1 YTWSKTLTD
10 NIGYY
15 GSSGVA
21 GLVFYQGNYYNRRA
35 DYGRAFFD
43 ASHNMSFSATY
54 DVPAVKVRWF
64 GGRMQQHVN
73 GLFAGWRISSIFN
86 FHSGFPMTIVAAD
99 NSLQSPRGGGRPN
112 IVSGQSLKGS
122 LAAGLDARTTPVSG
136 GYLNPAAFSATA
148 PGTFGNAGIGI

>member
-1 YTWSKTLTD
+1 
-10 NIGYY
+10 
-15 GSSGVA
+15 
-21 GLVFYQGNYYNRRA
+21 
-35 DYGRAFFD
+35 
-43 ASHNMSFSATY
+43 
-54 DVPAVKVRWF
+54 
-64 GGRMQQHVN
+64 
-73 GLFAGWRISSIFN
+73 ISSIFN

-148 PGTFGNAGIGI
+148 PGTFGNAGIGIVEAPGYANWDLGFGKKFRLKEKMYIDFRAEFFNFTNHPSFSPPSVDWSSTNNFGKINGTVSSPRNMEFAVKFHF